1 MPYPTQINALVAA
14 NKPYYLVDTPT
25 QSVVTMNNPKLPS
38 QSPQAGFTI
47 IESLLALMVVSILMV
62 ALSPVIV
69 LSVATRVQARRVEL
83 ASRAAK
89 TYVDG
94 VRSGLIDAPPISNQE
109 LIEID
114 APKTG
119 NLECNQQ
126 DTDYCEKPTGQP
138 IDKVNVT
145 KEVIKNGSPQNTTL
159 EITTLYC
166 VDQDGGGCSTESTT
180 DMIVQAV
187 GYHPQADGTSQDNYD
202 NNFRNQGYKLGVR
215 VYKAS
220 GFEKSELQKSDQ
232 QDSQQAGVAAGV
244 FKSELPLLEMTTA
257 ITPNRPDFQ
266 DLCDVIGGGGGAND
280 GCD

>member
-1 MPYPTQINALVAA
+1 MPYPTQINALVVAT
-14 NKPYYLVDTPT
+14 KPDSPGNTPT
-25 QSVVTMNNPKLPS
+25 QSVATMNNPKLPS
-38 QSPQAGFTI
+38 QSSQAGFTV
-47 IESLLALMVVSILMV
+47 IESLLALMMVSILMV

-109 LIEID
+109 LIDID

-126 DTDYCEKPTGQP
+126 DTDYCENPTGQP
-138 IDKVNVT
+138 IDTVNVT
-145 KEVIKNGSPQNTTL
+145 KEVIKNGSPQNITL

-187 GYHPQADGTSQDNYD
+187 GYHPQANGNSQDNYD
-202 NNFRNQGYKLGVR
+202 NYRDRGYKLGIR

-257 ITPNRPDFQ
+257 ITPNRPNFQ